1 MTGVKGANVDHRKT
15 LLWGFVG
22 TIVMTTILR
31 ASQALGLTRIDLP
44 LMLGTMITRRRERA
58 KVYGFLI
65 HLVNG
70 WIFAY
75 VYAAAF
81 ESMKRATWWIGMLIG
96 AVHGLFVL
104 TVGIPAIP
112 GLHPRMANEATGP
125 EPTRD
130 LQPPGFMAINYGQQ
144 TAVATLIAHLIFGA
158 ILGAFYRSRR
168 RS

>member
-1 MTGVKGANVDHRKT
+1 MTGAKGANVDHRKT

-144 TAVATLIAHLIFGA
+144 TAVATLIAHLIFGT
-158 ILGAFYRSRR
+158 ILGAFYSSRR